1 MPAFE
6 GLRDT
11 TKHINT
17 LIPCIQM
24 DSSIL
29 VGNGYSE
36 WTLDKISKPGRTSA
50 SEDCY
55 NLSKPCR
62 VIEDLLR
69 SFV

>member
-1 MPAFE
+1 
-6 GLRDT
+6 
-11 TKHINT
+11 
-17 LIPCIQM
+17 M

-62 VIEDLLR
+62 P
-69 SFV
+69 